1 MVYFMDFSTYVFN
14 YSPLQRCTHI
24 KLYDYK
30 NRDET
35 RRIDFLSSFL
45 PSFRPRFSPKA
56 NIFLQMYLEHKEHFE
71 GIKFRAAVNIPV

>member
-24 KLYDYK
+24 KLY
-30 NRDET
+30 ET
-35 RRIDFLSSFL
+35 PRIDFLSSFL